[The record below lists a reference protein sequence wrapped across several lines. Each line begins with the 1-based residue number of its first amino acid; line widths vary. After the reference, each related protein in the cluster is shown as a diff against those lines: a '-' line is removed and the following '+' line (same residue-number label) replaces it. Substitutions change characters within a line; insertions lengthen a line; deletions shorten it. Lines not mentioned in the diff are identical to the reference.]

1 MGVMVWAGSTSGSVL
16 HLGTGGSSVLRLV
29 VTGLVVMGSPGPS
42 TVSLVAVSA
51 AYGVRRTVAYG
62 VGLVVGAIAVL
73 LAVATGMTA
82 VLLALPT
89 VRWLLL
95 ALAVAYVLWLAV
107 RLALS
112 PTLGGDDAAAHTPSV
127 RGGLVLGAL
136 NPKAWV
142 AIGAV
147 FLSARLAAA
156 PMTDAIAKAV
166 VLAML
171 IVIVHVAWLAAG
183 RLLVPVLR
191 TPRRA
196 RTANIALAGLLAL
209 AMVTVLLP

>member
-16 HLGTGGSSVLRLV
+16 HLGIGGSSVLGLV

-51 AYGVRRTVAYG
+51 AYGVRQAVAYG
-62 VGLVVGAIAVL
+62 VGLVVGATLVL
-73 LAVATGMTA
+73 LAVATGVTA

-89 VRWLLL
+89 MRWLLL
-95 ALAVAYVLWLAV
+95 ALAMTYVLWIAL

-112 PTLGGDDAAAHTPSV
+112 PTLAGHDAAAHRPSV
-127 RGGLVLGAL
+127 RGGLLLGAL

-147 FLSARLAAA
+147 FLSARVAAA
-156 PMTDAIAKAV
+156 PMMDAVVKTI

-171 IVIVHVAWLAAG
+171 IVIVHVGWLAAG
-183 RLLVPVLR
+183 RLLVPVVR

-196 RTANIALAGLLAL
+196 RAVNIALAGLLAL
-209 AMVTVLLP
+209 AMVPVLLP

>member
-1 MGVMVWAGSTSGSVL
+1 
-16 HLGTGGSSVLRLV
+16 LV

-51 AYGVRRTVAYG
+51 AYGLRQAVVYG
-62 VGLVVGAIAVL
+62 VGLVVGATAVL

-112 PTLGGDDAAAHTPSV
+112 PTLGGHDAAARRPSV

-142 AIGAV
+142 AMGAV
-147 FLSARLAAA
+147 FLSARVAAA
-156 PMTDAIAKAV
+156 PMADAV
-166 VLAML
+166 VKTILLTLL
-171 IVIVHVAWLAAG
+171 ILIVHVAWLAAG

-196 RTANIALAGLLAL
+196 RAVNVALAGLLAL
-209 AMVTVLLP
+209 AMVPVLLP